1 LVIWSLKVTIWFVLT
16 IFKEVYQSSNY
27 YVLQWIIM

>member
-16 IFKEVYQSSNY
+16 IFKEVYQFSNY